1 MIKKRLEHAV
11 FLMGMLFITLLTSS
25 ANAFAQDTHKVIFN
39 GTNVTMSPADGNAIP
54 QTTLEFQLTAETGYN
69 LPTTIT
75 VNNGSDLIQGIETS
89 QYTYNTGK
97 ITLGSTVDM
106 TTDLTITAVGVA
118 KDVATLATFT
128 YSVTG
133 GLQNQTV
140 TGFTPDNFNASG
152 YTVDL
157 GAYQAGTTAV
167 TLTGTETA
175 ESGATVEPTDGT
187 GTIKDG
193 ASIKVTAKNLTT
205 QTYSVT
211 FTVAK
216 AKILTVTEPLAKTL
230 TKLYTSFD
238 DAKVEMPLNLT
249 ITAEDGTTSLP
260 LAWTIKTAPYNPA
273 SGATNT
279 FVWTATVP
287 GTLDATDVSVTGE
300 VIVTNFTTPLSTDNK
315 LSALTYLVPAGTE
328 TPVTGFKPEDTG
340 AKEYAV
346 ELPSTTSPTAEIT
359 VAATAAAGATFKVG
373 DATGTSPFTVAL
385 ANGEKDFVLTV
396 IAESGA
402 ERIVTIKFTTAKS
415 IDNSLTTLTYTAGTT
430 TEDVTGFKPEDTG
443 TKTYT
448 VNTIPFGTKTVSV
461 KATAAQ
467 GATVKDGLAAVSPF
481 TVTLNGTTVV
491 PLVLTVT
498 SESGVA
504 RTVTIN
510 FSAVQD
516 KITSVTPPVA
526 PTLDKKL
533 ATAAEVIALLPTMLA
548 ITTEG
553 ESVTELPLTWALK
566 TNTTF
571 TDVSGEINI
580 FTWTATPL
588 TLNVNNQALTGDMNV
603 INALVPETGDKTDVT
618 VSAPAVQFGDGS
630 TKTTVE
636 TLTVSAAVKELGFD
650 QVTVSEEVIVLV
662 NSVTN
667 ISLKGTNDI
676 KKITNN
682 GTLTLKNATTA
693 TSSSIATKANTGAV
707 KAVENNGTFTDLTGT
722 ITEVTSTTGADLE
735 ITTLPKSQLDV
746 TTATAELSIVAS
758 TGATYQWMKGT
769 ATATGTSTAATLT
782 VAKAD
787 QGSYTCVVKNANNTV
802 TLVTPP
808 VTVSFQT
815 TTPPVNPPTPT
826 TYTVSLPAVTG
837 ATFSKAVTTQ
847 VTEGGTFEFK
857 ITLDKDYDQ
866 SVPVVK
872 INRNNNEVITPVD
885 SVYTVSDVRGNLT
898 VTVTGITKNIPT
910 GIDDVNSGTRI
921 WAAGSTLHIFTEA
934 TENVYVFN
942 ASGVLQKQ
950 FRTPG
955 GDYTTQMNEGL
966 YIVKIGN
973 YTQKVIIK

>member
-25 ANAFAQDTHKVIFN
+25 ANAFAQDIHKVIFN
-39 GTNVTMSPADGNAIP
+39 GTNVTMSPAAGDAIP

-69 LPTTIT
+69 LPTTII
-75 VNNGSDLIQGIETS
+75 VDNGTKLVQGDEAG
-89 QYTYNTGK
+89 QYTYDAGK
-97 ITLGSTVDM
+97 ITLGSTVNM
-106 TTDLTITAVGVA
+106 ATDLTITAVGVA

-260 LAWTIKTAPYNPA
+260 LVWTIKTDPYNPA
-273 SGATNT
+273 SGETNT

-328 TPVTGFKPEDTG
+328 TPVTGFKPED
-340 AKEYAV
+340 
-346 ELPSTTSPTAEIT
+346 
-359 VAATAAAGATFKVG
+359 AG
-373 DATGTSPFTVAL
+373 PQ
-385 ANGEKDFVLTV
+385 
-396 IAESGA
+396 
-402 ERIVTIKFTTAKS
+402 
-415 IDNSLTTLTYTAGTT
+415 
-430 TEDVTGFKPEDTG
+430 
-443 TKTYT
+443 TYT

-467 GATVKDGLAAVSPF
+467 GAQVKDDNADSPF
-481 TVTLNGTTVV
+481 TVILNGTTVV

-588 TLNVNNQALTGDMNV
+588 TLNVNNQALTGDIDV
-603 INALVPETGDKTDVT
+603 INALVPETGTIGDIT
-618 VSAPAVQFGDGS
+618 VSTPAVQFGDGS
-630 TKTTVE
+630 TTTTAGTITVATTVQD
-636 TLTVSAAVKELGFD
+636 LTFNG
-650 QVTVSEEVIVLV
+650 VTVTTDVIIP
-662 NSVTN
+662 VTGTTT

-682 GTLTLKNATTA
+682 GTLTLKNATAA
-693 TSSSIATKANTGAV
+693 TSTSSIATRAVTNTGAV
-707 KAVENNGTFTDLTGT
+707 EAVVNNGTFTDKTGT
-722 ITEVTSTTGADLE
+722 ILTVSGSNSLE
-735 ITTLPKSQLDV
+735 ITTLPTSQLNI
-746 TTATAELSIVAS
+746 TGQSATLTVVA
-758 TGATYQWMKGT
+758 TGATKYQWMKNGVAVGT
-769 ATATGTSTAATLT
+769 DAATLT
-782 VAKAD
+782 VNKAD
-787 QGSYTCVVKNANNTV
+787 GAGSYICEVSNAGTH
-802 TLVTPP
+802 LMTPA
-808 VTVSFQT
+808 VTVSFQG
-815 TTPPVNPPTPT
+815 TTPPPVPEPT
-826 TYTVSLPAVTG
+826 YYAVSLPAVTG
-837 ATFSKAVTTQ
+837 AKFSKAEKTAVI
-847 VTEGGTFEFK
+847 EGGDFAFQ
-857 ITLDKDYDQ
+857 ITLDKDYNL

-872 INRNNNEVITPVD
+872 TSRNNEVITAVAG
-885 SVYTVSDVRGNLT
+885 VYTVSNVRGDLI

-950 FRTPG
+950 FRTSG

>member
-25 ANAFAQDTHKVIFN
+25 ANAFAQDTHTVTGGEGIKTVSNIAN
-39 GTNVTMSPADGNAIP
+39 GTNSFTLIAEEGYTLPTALGTLTMDETALTSSDASDPAD
-54 QTTLEFQLTAETGYN
+54 T
-69 LPTTIT
+69 
-75 VNNGSDLIQGIETS
+75 
-89 QYTYNTGK
+89 YTYTPANGNVVINK
-97 ITLGSTVDM
+97 EGGIIADITF
-106 TTDLTITAVGVA
+106 TAGGVE
-118 KDVATLATFT
+118 KDIATLATFT
-128 YSVTG
+128 YSVTNG
-133 GLQNQTV
+133 VQDQAV
-140 TGFTPDNFNASG
+140 TDFTTDDIKES

-157 GAYQAGTTAV
+157 GAYQIGTTVV
-167 TLTGTETA
+167 TLNGTVTE
-175 ESGATVEPTDGT
+175 ESGATKTT
-187 GTIKDG
+187 KAGTIATG
-193 ASIKVTAKNLTT
+193 ASITVTAKDGTEK
-205 QTYSVT
+205 TYTVA
-211 FTVAK
+211 FTVAT
-216 AKILTVTEPLAKTL
+216 AKITSVTEPKDQTLDQIYATFELAKA
-230 TKLYTSFD
+230 KLPQTM
-238 DAKVEMPLNLT
+238 V
-249 ITAEDGTTSLP
+249 ITAEDGTSSLD
-260 LAWTIKTAPYNPA
+260 LVWTMKSGSYNPA

-328 TPVTGFKPEDTG
+328 TPVTGFKPED
-340 AKEYAV
+340 
-346 ELPSTTSPTAEIT
+346 
-359 VAATAAAGATFKVG
+359 AG
-373 DATGTSPFTVAL
+373 PQ
-385 ANGEKDFVLTV
+385 
-396 IAESGA
+396 
-402 ERIVTIKFTTAKS
+402 
-415 IDNSLTTLTYTAGTT
+415 
-430 TEDVTGFKPEDTG
+430 
-443 TKTYT
+443 TYT

-467 GATVKDGLAAVSPF
+467 GAQVKDDNADSPF
-481 TVTLNGTTVV
+481 TVILNGTTVV

-588 TLNVNNQALTGDMNV
+588 TLNVNNQALTGDIDV
-603 INALVPETGDKTDVT
+603 INALVPETGTIGDIT
-618 VSAPAVQFGDGS
+618 VSTPAVQFGDGS
-630 TKTTVE
+630 TTTTAGTITVATTVQD
-636 TLTVSAAVKELGFD
+636 LTFNG
-650 QVTVSEEVIVLV
+650 VTVTTDVIIP
-662 NSVTN
+662 VTGTTT

-693 TSSSIATKANTGAV
+693 TSSSIATRAVANTGAV
-707 KAVENNGTFTDLTGT
+707 KAVENNGTFTDETGT
-722 ITEVTSTTGADLE
+722 IFTVGGTKGLE
-735 ITTLPKSQLDV
+735 ITTLPTNELNV
-746 TTATAELSIVAS
+746 TAATAQLSIVAS

-769 ATATGTSTAATLT
+769 EVANGTSTAATLT

-787 QGSYTCVVKNANNTV
+787 AGSYTCVVKNAGGTA

-808 VTVSFQT
+808 VTVSFKT
-815 TTPPVNPPTPT
+815 TTPPVTPPTT

-837 ATFSKAVTTQ
+837 ATFSKGVSTT
-847 VTEGGTFEFK
+847 VTEGGDFAFQ
-857 ITLDKDYDQ
+857 ITLDKDYNL

-872 INRNNNEVITPVD
+872 TSRNNEVITAVAG
-885 SVYTVSDVRGNLT
+885 VYTVSNVRGDLI